1 MQYPDENDLVFNH
14 FYANTIISH
23 SETLE
28 SCISAHLA
36 QVSTAKQF
44 THPKGKQFTH
54 LGVRIEYI
62 LV

>member
-1 MQYPDENDLVFNH
+1 MNLQCFI
-14 FYANTIISH
+14 ANTNLYSFQAV
-23 SETLE
+23 
-28 SCISAHLA
+28 SAFTGRFDTNRL
-36 QVSTAKQF
+36 STAKQF

>member
-1 MQYPDENDLVFNH
+1 M
-14 FYANTIISH
+14 
-23 SETLE
+23 
-28 SCISAHLA
+28 
-36 QVSTAKQF
+36 STAKQF